1 MNLKK
6 MNIRQ
11 DLHLKEC
18 PDGSYVK
25 PQAIFPLIPKERDGF
40 YKFLKSVKYPYGYVA
55 NISRSANTRNG
66 KLFGLKSHNC
76 HVLLQRVLPI
86 GMRGFVD
93 KDISTILFELGSFFQ
108 DL

>member
-25 PQAIFPLIPKERDGF
+25 PQAIFSLIPKERDGF
-40 YKFLKSVKYPYGYVA
+40 YKFLKSVKYPYGYAA
-55 NISRSANTRNG
+55 NISRSVNTRNG
-66 KLFGLKSHNC
+66 KLFGLKSHEC
-76 HVLLQRVLPI
+76 HVLL
-86 GMRGFVD
+86 
-93 KDISTILFELGSFFQ
+93 
-108 DL
+108 